1 MVRGTNDTCPRIVK
15 RKNMIIITGDV
26 RLFKGVD
33 NFYTSP
39 KTGELPHIFPN
50 FEGLTVDFVLF
61 LPQVDSDGN
70 PVLDEN
76 LDPVFEQV
84 AAKGY
89 KFTADDLKTEDAQ
102 IQQTLDKLR
111 DAVEK
116 KIAKDLQSYNPD
128 VEIKVEKTVKK

>member
-1 MVRGTNDTCPRIVK
+1 MVRSANDTCPRIVK
-15 RKNMIIITGDV
+15 GKNMITITGDL
-26 RLFKGVD
+26 RLFKGRD

-61 LPQVDSDGN
+61 LPKVDSDGN

-76 LDPVFEQV
+76 FNPVFEQV

-89 KFTADDLKTEDAQ
+89 RFSADDLKSEDVQ

-128 VEIKVEKTVKK
+128 AEIKIEKSNKK